1 MMNQLLG
8 AIVMIMLVATFLFST
23 LDGPRP
29 LGGPSDRA
37 LAVAREAVGNRD

>member
-8 AIVMIMLVATFLFST
+8 AIVMVVLLATFLFST

-29 LGGPSDRA
+29 LPWPASRPVV
-37 LAVAREAVGNRD
+37 VAAEPVAD

>member
-8 AIVMIMLVATFLFST
+8 AIVMVVLLATFFFAT

-29 LGGPSDRA
+29 LPWPASRA
-37 LAVAREAVGNRD
+37 VVVAVEPAD

>member
-8 AIVMIMLVATFLFST
+8 AIVMVVLLATFFAAT

-29 LGGPSDRA
+29 LSWPASRPVV
-37 LAVAREAVGNRD
+37 VAAEPAD